1 MDRLRDENAELVI
14 RLMELETENAGLRQG
29 GKLMDT
35 VDNLRPLDHITDE
48 ALLFHR
54 DWQMGSVVQ
63 EVHTGDCCEGEEFCD
78 FYPQLWEMAFMCG
91 WTRSG
96 SYYNPDDDSPRLPV
110 RVLWNPAWEDA

>member
-1 MDRLRDENAELVI
+1 MADSVES
-14 RLMELETENAGLRQG
+14 
-29 GKLMDT
+29 
-35 VDNLRPLDHITDE
+35 LRPLDHITDE
-48 ALLFHR
+48 ALLYHR

-63 EVHTGDCCEGEEFCD
+63 EVHTGDCCQDEEYCD